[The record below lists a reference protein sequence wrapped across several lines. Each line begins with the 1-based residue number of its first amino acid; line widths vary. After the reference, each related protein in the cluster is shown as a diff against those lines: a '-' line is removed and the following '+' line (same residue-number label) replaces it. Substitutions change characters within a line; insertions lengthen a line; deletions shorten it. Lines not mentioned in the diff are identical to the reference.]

1 MAITFRT
8 IEELVEILES
18 RGVKTDEDT
27 ARAIERESY
36 YAIVNGYKKPF
47 LDTEKMTE
55 SSDDV
60 YKEDTEFRWIY
71 DLFMFD
77 RDLRA
82 ITFKY
87 LTRCEAIMRTAV
99 AYSFCHHHPEQDAYL
114 NESNFCNS
122 SSYLVPGAFSGNK
135 ARLHQRNLD
144 KLMSILHG
152 KISLDNT
159 THEFIRHYVRKY
171 STVPLWVL
179 ANDLTFG
186 NVVHFYQ
193 LMQVNDRREACRIIA
208 KASHREP
215 SRGHL
220 TERKLLRAANVLNHF
235 RNLCAHDERLYCA
248 KSGNDDFSTM
258 ATLMGE
264 VLPFEEVNDFVHEFI
279 DLIAKYEGRLHGI
292 SPYDLIAAMG
302 FSEPSSE

>member
-8 IEELVEILES
+8 IEELIAILES
-18 RGVKTDEDT
+18 RGVKTDGKT

-36 YAIVNGYKKPF
+36 YAIVNGYKNPF
-47 LDTEKMTE
+47 LDYGAMER

-60 YKEDTEFRWIY
+60 YKDGVEFQWIY

-77 RDLRA
+77 RDLRS

-87 LTRCEAIMRTAV
+87 LTRAEAIMRTAV
-99 AYSFCHHHPEQDAYL
+99 AYSFCHRHPEHDAYL
-114 NESNFCNS
+114 NRSNYCRWND
-122 SSYLVPGAFSGNK
+122 YLVAEAFSGNK
-135 ARLHQRNLD
+135 AHLHQRNLD
-144 KLMSILHG
+144 KLMSTLHG

-159 THEFIRHYVRKY
+159 THDFIRHYVRKY

-193 LMQVNDRREACRIIA
+193 LMHISDRREVCRIIA
-208 KASHREP
+208 RSSDRDS

-220 TERKLLRAANVLNHF
+220 TERRLLRAAKVLNNF

-248 KSGNDDFSTM
+248 KFGNDDFSTM
-258 ATLMGE
+258 TSLMIE
-264 VLPFEEVNDFVHEFI
+264 ILPIAEVNDFLHEVN
-279 DLIAKYEGRLHGI
+279 DLIGEYEGRLHCV
-292 SPYDLIAAMG
+292 SPYDLVAEMG
-302 FSEPSSE
+302 FPRQA